1 MSGWA
6 IQGDSDEITGEDMP
20 GSLTISHSKISGNPG
35 ATAASSVHSNS
46 ANLVVSFGKGVS

>member
-1 MSGWA
+1 MSKWA
-6 IQGDSDEITGEDMP
+6 IEGDSDENAGEDMP

-46 ANLVVSFGKGVS
+46 ANLTIAFGKGVS